1 MKTKNLTA
9 RYALIQSVFW
19 ISGCCTL
26 TYTTPLLQARGFT
39 NTEIGVTL
47 AVASCLTILLQ
58 PFVAA
63 FADKTK
69 RFTLNML
76 ISSLLGLT
84 AVLSLVL
91 MLMPHVFLPTAV
103 LCLLLSMLTRMQNS
117 LLVSLSSE
125 QIQAG
130 GKLNFSLARGVGS
143 FAFAIASLTIG
154 YTIDRVGED
163 VIFPICFVGA
173 LAAIAV
179 VMFFPRPAAPAVKAE
194 TAAQAPSSLPE
205 FVKNNG
211 RFMGVAVCL
220 VLIYLSHIFI
230 NSFTIQIVTSRGG
243 SGTEMGLASAIGG
256 FLELPAMA
264 LFPYLLKKVGS
275 VSTILKLSAVSMAVK
290 SLITFMAPTLEW
302 FYFAQALQ
310 FFAYAMLIPSC
321 VYYVNRV
328 IASKDK
334 VKGQSMIDIAQVSAS
349 VIGSILGGIF
359 LDVKGVD
366 FMLIVGTVVSAIG
379 AVLLFCIIKKDKPT
393 EAELAEQK

>member
-154 YTIDRVGED
+154 YTIDRAGED

-194 TAAQAPSSLPE
+194 TAAQTPSSLPE

-275 VSTILKLSAVSMAVK
+275 VSTILKLSAVSMAIK
-290 SLITFMAPTLEW
+290 SLITFMAPTLGW

>member
-69 RFTLNML
+69 KITLNML

-84 AVLSLVL
+84 AVLGLVL

-125 QIQAG
+125 QIQTG

-143 FAFAIASLTIG
+143 FAFAIASLIIG
-154 YTIDRVGED
+154 YTIDRAGAD

-173 LAAIAV
+173 IAAIAV
-179 VMFFPRPAAPAVKAE
+179 VMYFPRPAAPAVKTE
-194 TAAQAPSSLPE
+194 TAAQVPSSLPE

-211 RFMGVAVCL
+211 RFMGVAFCL

-290 SLITFMAPTLEW
+290 SLITFMAPTLGW

>member
-9 RYALIQSVFW
+9 RYALIQSIFW

-47 AVASCLTILLQ
+47 AMASCLTILLQ
-58 PFVAA
+58 PFMAS
-63 FADKTK
+63 FADRAKK
-69 RFTLNML
+69 VTLNML
-76 ISSLLGLT
+76 ISALLVLTVLFSLI
-84 AVLSLVL
+84 L
-91 MLMPHVFLPTAV
+91 MLMPNIFLPTAIV
-103 LCLLLSMLTRMQNS
+103 CLLLSTLTRMQNS

-143 FAFAIASLTIG
+143 FSFAIASLLIG
-154 YTIDRVGED
+154 FAIDAVSEE
-163 VIFPICFVGA
+163 VIIPICLVGGI
-173 LAAIAV
+173 LAIIV
-179 VMFFPRPAAPAVKAE
+179 VMAFPRPAAAAAAEAE
-194 TAAQAPSSLPE
+194 TEAPSSLPK

-211 RFMGVAVCL
+211 RFVGVALCL

-243 SGTEMGLASAIGG
+243 SGSEMGLASAIGG

-264 LFPYLLKKVGS
+264 LFPLLLKKVGS
-275 VSTILKLSAVSMAVK
+275 VSTILKMSAVAMALK
-290 SLITFMAPTLEW
+290 SLITFLAPDLGW

-310 FFAYAMLIPSC
+310 FFAYAMLVPAG

-334 VKGQSMIDIAQVSAS
+334 VKGQSIIDIALVAAS
-349 VIGSILGGIF
+349 VIGSILGGVF
-359 LDVKGVD
+359 LDYKGVD
-366 FMLIVGTVVSAIG
+366 FMLIVGTIVSGIG
-379 AVLLFCIIKKDKPT
+379 AVLLFFIAKKDTAK
-393 EAELAEQK
+393 EE

>member
-9 RYALIQSVFW
+9 RYAWIQSIFW

-47 AVASCLTILLQ
+47 ALASCLTILLQ
-58 PFVAA
+58 PFMAA

-69 RFTLNML
+69 KITLNGL
-76 ISSLLGLT
+76 ISGLLGLT
-84 AVLSLVL
+84 ALLSLVL
-91 MLMPHVFLPTAV
+91 MLLPKVFLPTAV
-103 LCLLLSMLTRMQNS
+103 LCLLLSTLTRMQNS

-130 GKLNFSLARGVGS
+130 GKLNFSLARGFGS
-143 FAFAIASLTIG
+143 FTFAIASLIIG
-154 YTIDRVGED
+154 YTIDRAGAD

-179 VMFFPRPAAPAVKAE
+179 VMAFPRPAAPAVKE
-194 TAAQAPSSLPE
+194 TAAEAPSSLPE
-205 FVKNNG
+205 FVKHNG
-211 RFMGVAVCL
+211 RFMCVALCL

-230 NSFTIQIVTSRGG
+230 NSFTIQIVMSRGG

-275 VSTILKLSAVSMAVK
+275 VSTILKMSAVAMAVK
-290 SLITFMAPTLEW
+290 SLITLMAPSLGW

-310 FFAYAMLIPSC
+310 FFAYAMLIPAC

-328 IASKDK
+328 IAAKDK

-349 VIGSILGGIF
+349 VIGSILGGVF
-359 LDVKGVD
+359 LDVQGVD
-366 FMLIVGTVVSAIG
+366 FMLTVGTVVSAVG
-379 AVLLFCIIKKDKPT
+379 ALLLFCIIRKDKP
-393 EAELAEQK
+393 ADR